1 MIKAAQLRR
10 FYVVYTIVFSKK
22 RAVVKKTLR
31 MYFPALQ
38 IGIASKKNSRLF
50 FDMCAFLEK
59 CRDSCASNSFAKG
72 VITIFLRSL
81 LKWILDDATCSCEKT
96 FRSF

>member
-38 IGIASKKNSRLF
+38 IGIASKKITA
-50 FDMCAFLEK
+50 CFLTCVRFWKNVE
-59 CRDSCASNSFAKG
+59 
-72 VITIFLRSL
+72 
-81 LKWILDDATCSCEKT
+81 ILVQATALPKV
-96 FRSF
+96 